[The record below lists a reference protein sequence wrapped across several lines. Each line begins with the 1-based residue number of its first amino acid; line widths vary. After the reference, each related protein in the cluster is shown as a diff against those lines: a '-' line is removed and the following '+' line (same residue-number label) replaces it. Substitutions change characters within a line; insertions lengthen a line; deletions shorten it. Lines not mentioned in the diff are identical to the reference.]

1 MAMSGYDLKVPLDI
15 AMTGVPLEMA
25 MSGYDL
31 KVPLELAM
39 SGYDL
44 KVPLELA
51 MSGYDLK
58 VPLELAMSGYDLKV
72 PLELANSGYDLKVPL
87 ELAMSV
93 YDLKVPLELAMSG
106 YDLKVPLELAMSGYD
121 LKVSLELAMSGY
133 DLKVPLELAMSGY
146 DLKVPLE
153 LAMSGYDLKGLG
165 EVVSVGSNTSL
176 QVGQP
181 VMYAQFGAFSD
192 YKVVS
197 ERRITKIPKIL
208 PQFLPFQV
216 SGATAAIALDKLG
229 ELKPGEKVLVT
240 EDNLLINC
248 CLFIFTAAAGG
259 TGQFAKIGCDR
270 PINYKKENLKEVLK
284 TEYKAGIDVV
294 YESVGGDTFEIC
306 FNSLATKGRLIVI
319 GFIEGYESDLGFKP
333 SRFAATLP
341 VRVNTQCLQVHIQ
354 SLQVKT
360 QCLQVHIQSLQ
371 VNTQCLQLLN
381 KSASIKGFFLEHFRK
396 DWQTYVSKMSEMYDA
411 GKLKSFIDLGENT
424 PKGPFVGLEKVN
436 DAVEHLYTKNSVGKI
451 MVDLSGAE
459 NSKL

>member
-1 MAMSGYDLKVPLDI
+1 MTHRHLPKTLRKIIATKLSQKFRDVAVITEVPMPVPGEGEVLIKNRYAGINASDINYSAGRYD
-15 AMTGVPLEMA
+15 
-25 MSGYDL
+25 S
-31 KVPLELAM
+31 
-39 SGYDL
+39 
-44 KVPLELA
+44 
-51 MSGYDLK
+51 
-58 VPLELAMSGYDLKV
+58 
-72 PLELANSGYDLKVPL
+72 
-87 ELAMSV
+87 SV
-93 YDLKVPLELAMSG
+93 KPPIDCGFE
-106 YDLKVPLELAMSGYD
+106 
-121 LKVSLELAMSGY
+121 
-133 DLKVPLELAMSGY
+133 
-146 DLKVPLE
+146 
-153 LAMSGYDLKGLG
+153 GLG

-229 ELKPGEKVLVT
+229 ELKPGEKVIV
-240 EDNLLINC
+240 
-248 CLFIFTAAAGG
+248 TAAAGG
-259 TGQFAKIGCDR
+259 TGQFAVQWAKQAGCHVIGTCSTDEKVEFLRKIGCDR

-319 GFIEGYESDLGFKP
+319 GFIEGYESNLGFKP

-341 VRVNTQCLQVHIQ
+341 VR
-354 SLQVKT
+354 
-360 QCLQVHIQSLQ
+360 
-371 VNTQCLQLLN
+371 LLN